1 MPLTNPSSN
10 SSANLAADPG
20 FQNRV
25 KVELGIYIGTIN
37 SEAISQ
43 GTLLLH
49 NRRVQQGSNILQ
61 NLNGANAPNWAQIFA
76 LIAAGDASV
85 ISDATTGLTVDVT
98 TGNAAT
104 QALLVTDTHISNAIA
119 ANFNGLLQPT

>member
-25 KVELGIYIGTIN
+25 KIELGIYIGTIN

-43 GTLLLH
+43 ATLFLH
-49 NRRVQQGSNILQ
+49 NRRVQQGANILQ

-85 ISDATTGLTVDVT
+85 ISDATTGLTIDVT

-104 QALLVTDTHISNAIA
+104 QGLLVTDTHISNAIA